1 MSTAHGSVRK
11 HGLPTATQQRE
22 YGYVAH
28 VCHTPTQGLAEK
40 LAAREASDATHPAT
54 FGVGSPPVLL
64 PDHPASRRVTMRV
77 NVSGSAALGDQTH
90 TDGGLECSIRQSMQ
104 SRALPSSS
112 IWQTFL
118 SLLLMLGLVCC
129 FGGRCL
135 FGSSASS
142 DTSNPPF
149 FFLLFLFTLKVHPFV
164 YCLLQ
169 LSELGQEMGLSHEAL
184 KRMQRVAGPRR

>member
-28 VCHTPTQGLAEK
+28 VCHTPTQGLADK

-90 TDGGLECSIRQSMQ
+90 TDGGLECSIRQSML

-118 SLLLMLGLVCC
+118 SLPLMLGRVCC

-135 FGSSASS
+135 FGSSTSS
-142 DTSNPPF
+142 DTSMSSDTSINLI
-149 FFLLFLFTLKVHPFV
+149 LLVVPLYAQGSPLCV
-164 YCLLQ
+164 LL
-169 LSELGQEMGLSHEAL
+169 
-184 KRMQRVAGPRR
+184 VAAVRTRTGDGPEP